1 MSLEALVNQNYQ
13 HFSESDRVVWAYLS
27 NHREECKDIAI
38 KRMAEHCCVSHSAVM
53 RFAQRLGFKGFAELK
68 LYLKMDGQKVPVKN
82 DLTHICELY
91 QNVMNTIV

>member
-38 KRMAEHCCVSHSAVM
+38 KRMAECC
-53 RFAQRLGFKGFAELK
+53 RRL
-68 LYLKMDGQKVPVKN
+68 
-82 DLTHICELY
+82 
-91 QNVMNTIV
+91 